1 MPVDLVSGYPLGKI
15 LGKQLFIL
23 DSLGPPSGDQYSHP
37 FSQNLFLRENL
48 NTVPPRFLCWN
59 LSPIVMVLVGKAF
72 GRWLGDEGRDLM
84 NGIWAVVRDGTDRG
98 EGDDRGWGG

>member
-1 MPVDLVSGYPLGKI
+1 MYEPQHPPMPVDLVSGYPLGKI

-48 NTVPPRFLCWN
+48 NTVPPRFLC
-59 LSPIVMVLVGKAF
+59 
-72 GRWLGDEGRDLM
+72 
-84 NGIWAVVRDGTDRG
+84 
-98 EGDDRGWGG
+98 